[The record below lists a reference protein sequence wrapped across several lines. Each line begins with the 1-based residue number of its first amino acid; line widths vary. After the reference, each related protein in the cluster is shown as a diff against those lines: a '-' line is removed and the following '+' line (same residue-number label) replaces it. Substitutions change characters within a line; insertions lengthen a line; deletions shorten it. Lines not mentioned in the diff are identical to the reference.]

1 VIGKVGIHIH
11 SVSAQLVS
19 ADIETVKS
27 PRYMTVYMPPGPHSA
42 NRSGG
47 SAAEVGFKRTDETG
61 DPVEGDPHG
70 TSITAQLSQRTSR
83 SSELRGK

>member
-1 VIGKVGIHIH
+1 
-11 SVSAQLVS
+11 
-19 ADIETVKS
+19 
-27 PRYMTVYMPPGPHSA
+27 MPPGPHSA